1 MGRSSQAR
9 PVREGVPPRARGD
22 RVPVGLPRGTRGVV
36 ALRDLLADGVVE
48 LQERGEL
55 IDEAFDLAR
64 AGPEHWEV
72 APGFAVWGAPAPRLA
87 LPPVRAARNHT
98 KLRYAVLQ
106 NRARH
111 DRAGRVAGTE

>member
-72 APGFAVWGAPAPRLA
+72 APGGVVDA
-87 LPPVRAARNHT
+87 LPRVE
-98 KLRYAVLQ
+98 VG
-106 NRARH
+106 
-111 DRAGRVAGTE
+111 AGQIERGEPLGERGTC